1 MSIRDRQIDMAS
13 QEVLNQELKAGRYP
27 DLTTVQQKVV
37 ELFQERPAGLA
48 RFILLPAVPD
58 ALSNPDEYN
67 LMMNN
72 ISKDLQTAFL
82 EIGYQADRI
91 LANTNI
97 YETEKHTIGLL
108 IRKID
113 NRIQSLMDKIAQRGH
128 REVIF
133 NTLNT
138 FNNIDFKGN
147 ETRGIP
153 KTDVFV
159 DLQNGQALLDV
170 INTGGTKYD
179 ISNATYTVSLTKGS
193 GIGTENLP
201 LNNALKDTI
210 NEIWQYTVVSNK
222 TESSE
227 VTIVLT
233 LTDVVPV
240 TGMSINF
247 NSPKETNVKVL
258 VSKDQELYTELSI
271 YSSYDHVE
279 WQLDSDVKYIKI
291 ILTKAEPDTVD
302 GTDLEYNFGI
312 SNISLK
318 KEIHQTL
325 GYLISQPHLI
335 RNKIANEITLQ
346 TQEIIPPQTSIRYYI
361 GIDNPGD
368 IIEWQEIEIGIPYQ
382 LNQLLHKSINI
393 NHTSSGYGILV
404 KQHFSVDYFSLLN
417 LIDVPEQS
425 TTKIYTGD
433 YMWKVD
439 TKVLTLD
446 PLYIPTL
453 KDWINPRGTV
463 TKFLPVEQ
471 TILTNSFDL
480 TVSSLQRLTTNIFCT
495 SPTIITNNELTIDAD
510 AVIAQVYINN
520 TLIKPVIDSDGKYR
534 YNYTFKA
541 GWNNIQILTHTIDT
555 ATIKVNLVLTDIATK
570 VYANPE
576 PLKEL
581 SLYNLLNNTSKTDL
595 QNFCID
601 DGKILI
607 NYSPTDSDIFGV
619 GVRYAVEYDYGRP
632 EATNEMDLRFM
643 AILSRTDLSDKVTP
657 ILQNYQLIIE

>member
-1 MSIRDRQIDMAS
+1 MSIRDRQIDIAS
-13 QEVLNQELKAGRYP
+13 QEVLSKELKAGRYP

-48 RFILLPAVPD
+48 RFILLPAVAD

-72 ISKDLQTAFL
+72 ISKDLETSFL

-91 LANTNI
+91 LANANI
-97 YETEKHTIGLL
+97 YETEKHTIDLL
-108 IRKID
+108 IRKIE
-113 NRIQSLMDKIAQRGH
+113 NRIQSLIDKIEQRGH

-138 FNNIDFKGN
+138 FNNIDFKGD
-147 ETRGIP
+147 EARGIP

-159 DLQNGQALLDV
+159 DLKNGQALLDV

-179 ISNATYTVSLTKGS
+179 ISNATYTVALTKGS
-193 GIGTENLP
+193 GVGTENLP
-201 LNNALKDTI
+201 LSNALKDTI
-210 NEIWQYTVVSNK
+210 NEIWQYTVVSDK
-222 TESSE
+222 TEISE

-233 LTDVVPV
+233 LTDVVPI

-247 NSPKETNVKVL
+247 NSPKETSVKVL

-271 YSSYDHVE
+271 YSSYEHVE

-325 GYLISQPHLI
+325 GYLISQPHPI
-335 RNKIANEITLQ
+335 RNKIANEITLK
-346 TQEIIPPQTSIRYYI
+346 TQEIIPPQTAIRYYI
-361 GIDNPGD
+361 GIDNPNEL
-368 IIEWQEIEIGIPYQ
+368 IEWQEIEVGTPYQ

-393 NHTSSGYGILV
+393 DHASVGYGILV

-417 LIDVPEQS
+417 LTDVPEQL

-439 TKVLTLD
+439 TNVLTLD

-471 TILTNSFDL
+471 TILTNSFNL
-480 TVSSLQRLTTNIFCT
+480 TVGSLQRLTTNIFC
-495 SPTIITNNELTIDAD
+495 PTNAVITNNELAISAT
-510 AVIAQVYINN
+510 AVAQVYINN
-520 TLIKPVIDSDGKYR
+520 TLIKPVVDVDGKYR

-541 GWNNIQILTHTIDT
+541 GWNNIQILTHTNDT
-555 ATIKVNLVLTDIATK
+555 ATIKMNLVFTDIATK
-570 VYANPE
+570 VYAIPE

-601 DGKILI
+601 NGKILI

-632 EATNEMDLRFM
+632 GASSGMDLRFM
-643 AILSRTDLSDKVTP
+643 AILSRTNLSDKVTP